1 MTVWIIE
8 PHDPLIVR
16 DGKPFGSN
24 PGARASSL
32 AFPFPSTTTGGLR
45 TRAGLNTNGVF
56 DIKKINDVKK
66 INVRG
71 PLLVQ
76 LKSETQDNQIE
87 EWLVPAPLD
96 VLLLDDEE
104 KKQTICKQLVPLQTE
119 KTYTNLEG
127 LSLVGLQQHDPK
139 KPSKR
144 APQYW
149 YWKHFER
156 WLLSPSEAHGKPIPS
171 ELGFDGPQR
180 EYRTHVSIDAEG
192 LVAKEGA
199 LFQTSGIEFTVTSG
213 KQETRLNGAKRLALA
228 VIVENNDAGLAIRE
242 GLGSF
247 GGERRAVSWRE
258 GKGNHKLFECP
269 KDVRKEIIRQK
280 ACRLILL
287 TPAYFEEGYHPRW
300 LLEESK
306 NTGVDLDL
314 KAIAIQRPQVVSGW
328 DLEKR
333 GPKPS
338 RRLAP
343 VGTVLFLK
351 LDDNASPEAIESWI
365 ESIWMKCISDKAED
379 GSDSYCNDGFGL
391 AVLGTWSG
399 QPVEMEQEEQR

>member
-16 DGKPFGSN
+16 DGKPFGPN

-45 TRAGLNTNGVF
+45 TRAGLNTDGVF
-56 DIKKINDVKK
+56 DIKKTSDVKK
-66 INVRG
+66 INVHG

-76 LKSETQDNQIE
+76 LKSDTRDNQIE
-87 EWLVPAPLD
+87 DWLVPAPLD
-96 VLLLDDEE
+96 ALLLDDEE
-104 KKQTICKQLVPLQTE
+104 KKRTICKQLVPLQTE

-127 LSLVGLQQHDPK
+127 LSLVGLEQHDPK
-139 KPSKR
+139 KPSKK

-171 ELGFDGPQR
+171 ELGLNGPQR
-180 EYRTHVSIDAEG
+180 EYRTHVSVDAEG

-213 KQETRLNGAKRLALA
+213 KQETRLNEAKRLALA
-228 VIVENNDAGLAIRE
+228 MVVENGTGLSIQE

-247 GGERRAVSWRE
+247 GGERRTVVWRKSE
-258 GKGNHKLFECP
+258 SNILTNLLTCP
-269 KDVRKEIIRQK
+269 ELIRKEIINQK
-280 ACRLILL
+280 ACRVILL
-287 TPAYFEEGYHPRW
+287 TPAYFTEGYYPHY
-300 LLEESK
+300 LLEK
-306 NTGVDLDL
+306 NSDVKPEL
-314 KAIAIQRPQVVSGW
+314 KAIAVQRPKAISGW
-328 DLEKR
+328 DLENGR
-333 GPKPS
+333 PKPS

-399 QPVEMEQEEQR
+399 QPVEMEQEEQQ

>member
-1 MTVWIIE
+1 MAVWIIE

-16 DGKPFGSN
+16 DGKPFGPN

-45 TRAGLNTNGVF
+45 TRAGLNTDGVF
-56 DIKKINDVKK
+56 DIKKTSDVKK

-76 LKSETQDNQIE
+76 LKSDTRDNQIE
-87 EWLVPAPLD
+87 DWLVPAPLD
-96 VLLLDDEE
+96 ALLLDDED
-104 KKQTICKQLVPLQTE
+104 KKQTMCKQLVPLRAE

-139 KPSKR
+139 KPSKN

-156 WLLSPSEAHGKPIPS
+156 WLLSPSEVHGKPIPS
-171 ELGFDGPQR
+171 ELGLNGPQR
-180 EYRTHVSIDAEG
+180 EYRTHVSVDAEG

-213 KQETRLNGAKRLALA
+213 KQDKRLNEVKQLALA
-228 VIVENNDAGLAIRE
+228 MVVENSTELSIQE

-247 GGERRAVSWRE
+247 GGERRTVVWRKSE
-258 GKGNHKLFECP
+258 SNILTNLLTCP
-269 KDVRKEIIRQK
+269 ELIRKEIINQK
-280 ACRLILL
+280 ACRVLLL
-287 TPAYFEEGYHPRW
+287 TPAYFAEGYYPHY
-300 LLEESK
+300 LLEKHTDVKPE
-306 NTGVDLDL
+306 L
-314 KAIAIQRPQVVSGW
+314 KAIAVQRPKVVSGW
-328 DLEKR
+328 DLENR
-333 GPKPS
+333 EPKPS

-351 LDDNASPEAIESWI
+351 LDDDASPQAIESWI
-365 ESIWMKCISDKAED
+365 ESIWMKCISDKTED

-399 QPVEMEQEEQR
+399 QHIEMEQEEQQ